1 MKSIIL
7 VMVGG
12 GIGAVLRFQLG
23 RILVT
28 SPSGWPWGTFAANVV
43 GGLLMGVLAAWL
55 LRAGQGA
62 ENMRLLL
69 GVGLLG
75 GFTTFSSYSL
85 ELVQMVQN
93 GQGLMAIIYAIGS
106 AVIAV
111 SALLAGLMLT
121 QWMLA

>member
-7 VMVGG
+7 VMAGG

-23 RILVT
+23 RMLVT
-28 SPSGWPWGTFAANVV
+28 SPGGWPWGTFMANVL

-55 LRAGQGA
+55 LRAGEGG

-106 AVIAV
+106 AVVAV
-111 SALLAGLMLT
+111 AALLASLILT
-121 QWMLA
+121 QWILA